1 MYVAF
6 AKDDVGSVLRLGF
19 NEDDELQIKWTIE
32 SDFIPHFIGKSK
44 FYGTKNETAIATEIE
59 KNSGTIDQQIEF
71 IGFTNITDEAIAD
84 DSTAYCGTRN
94 TEQGQSAAIIF
105 QTP

>member
-19 NEDDELQIKWTIE
+19 DEDDELQTKWSIE

-44 FYGTKNETAIATEIE
+44 FYGVKNETAIAAEIE